1 MGSAY
6 RTYVSDIKVRGHF
19 GDLAIDGRII
29 LRGLQRQMKWI
40 YVAEARVHL
49 LSAFEPSGC
58 VNR

>member
-1 MGSAY
+1 M
-6 RTYVSDIKVRGHF
+6 SDINVRGHF
-19 GDLAIDGRII
+19 GDLAIDGKII

-40 YVAEARVHL
+40 YVAEARGHL